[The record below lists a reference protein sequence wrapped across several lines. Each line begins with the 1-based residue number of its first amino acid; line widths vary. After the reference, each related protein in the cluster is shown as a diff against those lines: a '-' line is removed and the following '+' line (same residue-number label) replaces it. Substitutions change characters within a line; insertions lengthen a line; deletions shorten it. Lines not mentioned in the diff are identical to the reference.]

1 MADKHIADGEP
12 GFKAA
17 SSAPDV
23 CVVGGSAVPFDSFQD
38 LSKQKSYVDSVKAR
52 GKHLLTV
59 GSVIAGSLGNAGSGV
74 VSGTSQ
80 GSGDCTILTGANKV
94 KAEGKPVA
102 RHLSDVAMN
111 NGNTLGKLYTQSGQA
126 NGTIKD
132 NRHPCNDP
140 PKRSETLDKLEA
152 FKQDLENNALNA
164 NRLDQYMRLD
174 EKGEMLQEGIDT
186 IRPGQDS
193 SSFTQGAAGATRATL
208 GFLKDAGLGI
218 GQLAYA
224 AAKRLSPVNKT
235 LDQVNA
241 LILAENIRLGNVCM
255 GQIGEQAKAMGQAIV
270 KPVTDP
276 WAKGDY
282 AESVTRGGL
291 ELVTLLLPFTQ
302 FGKAGELANAAGK
315 LGEAEKI
322 GEGAS
327 VLGKAGEVEKT
338 GEAVYAAVKMGET
351 EKASE
356 AGKVSEV
363 ENAADA
369 GKVKSVPSEDGVKV
383 KAKTNHEKAAF
394 GEKTAHDKMVEK
406 GYEPVGKT
414 DGQYQPGKTGIDGMY
429 KNPKPPPDYVVTE
442 VKYGN
447 AHLEKGLADGTNQ
460 MDDTW
465 VRRRLVDKVGKEE
478 ADNITTSM
486 NNSRVEKWLIRVE
499 EDGTSNAKLIDLDG
513 NVIRGN
519 VGKVPTF

>member
-23 CVVGGSAVPFDSFQD
+23 CMVGGSAVPFDSFQD

-94 KAEGKPVA
+94 KAEGKPIA

-126 NGTIKD
+126 NGTLKD

-174 EKGEMLQEGIDT
+174 EKGEMLQGGIDT

-193 SSFTQGAAGATRATL
+193 PSFTQGAAGATRATL
-208 GFLKDAGLGI
+208 GFLKDTGLGI

-291 ELVTLLLPFTQ
+291 ELVTLLLPFTKL
-302 FGKAGELANAAGK
+302 GKAGELANAAGK

-327 VLGKAGEVEKT
+327 VLGKAGEVQKATEAGSVLGKTVEVEKT
-338 GEAVYAAVKMGET
+338 GEAVNA
-351 EKASE
+351 
-356 AGKVSEV
+356 AGKVGGAEKAIEV
-363 ENAADA
+363 TEATRAD
-369 GKVKSVPSEDGVKV
+369 GSKFKVFMTTMRDGVKI
-383 KAKTNHEKAAF
+383 KARSLRELFLGRT
-394 GEKTAHDKMVEK
+394 
-406 GYEPVGKT
+406 
-414 DGQYQPGKTGIDGMY
+414 PGKKSKTGKEVIERMRNENPPAIREGRKGMEFRASDNEWY
-429 KNPKPPPDYVVTE
+429 PVKYADMAHQQDAVKWWNAEGRNYGARSPE
-442 VKYGN
+442 VKSWMKDPNNY
-447 AHLEKGLADGTNQ
+447 
-460 MDDTW
+460 
-465 VRRRLVDKVGKEE
+465 RLDYY
-478 ADNITTSM
+478 
-486 NNSRVEKWLIRVE
+486 
-499 EDGTSNAKLIDLDG
+499 KLNRSAGASLPDRYLP
-513 NVIRGN
+513 
-519 VGKVPTF
+519 PTQ

>member
-52 GKHLLTV
+52 GKHILTV

-94 KAEGKPVA
+94 KAEGKPIA

-126 NGTIKD
+126 NGTLKD

-152 FKQDLENNALNA
+152 FRQDLENNALNA

-174 EKGEMLQEGIDT
+174 EKGEMLQGGIDT

-193 SSFTQGAAGATRATL
+193 PSFTQGAAGATRATL
-208 GFLKDAGLGI
+208 GFLKDTGLGI

-235 LDQVNA
+235 LDQVNG

-255 GQIGEQAKAMGQAIV
+255 EQIGEQAKAMGQAIV

-282 AESVTRGGL
+282 AEAITRGAL
-291 ELVTLLLPFTQ
+291 EAATLLLPFTK

-315 LGEAEKI
+315 LGEVEKL

-327 VLGKAGEVEKT
+327 VLGKTAEVEKAGEAGSVVGEMGEVEK
-338 GEAVYAAVKMGET
+338 
-351 EKASE
+351 ASE
-356 AGKVSEV
+356 FGMVSDV

-369 GKVKSVPSEDGVKV
+369 GKVKSVPSEDGVKIKQKTKPYRRSMSERRKALLRDSKDPNNSLGQKERDFISETNGYKV
-383 KAKTNHEKAAF
+383 PKDYEVSHETPLYTAKTNEGKKALDISENMQTQPKDIHRLRHKYC
-394 GEKTAHDKMVEK
+394 GDQYHDF
-406 GYEPVGKT
+406 P
-414 DGQYQPGKTGIDGMY
+414 
-429 KNPKPPPDYVVTE
+429 
-442 VKYGN
+442 
-447 AHLEKGLADGTNQ
+447 
-460 MDDTW
+460 
-465 VRRRLVDKVGKEE
+465 R
-478 ADNITTSM
+478 
-486 NNSRVEKWLIRVE
+486 
-499 EDGTSNAKLIDLDG
+499 
-513 NVIRGN
+513 
-519 VGKVPTF
+519 